1 MSCFLITGWYDHM
14 RFGIFE
20 SYKKITKDI
29 GPERLRKK
37 VKLLIGPWI
46 HSGVLESLIGE
57 IDTGGASSG
66 KGIDITGMHIRWFDY
81 WLKGIDNGIMD
92 EAPVR
97 IFVMGDNVWRDEYEW
112 PLARTNYTPYY
123 FHSNGQANTSLND
136 GTLSTRPPGDQ
147 EADIYI
153 INHDYLSKL
162 KYPLAAKNFD
172 FIIVDELTKFKH
184 HNTQRSKALRFI
196 TKDIRYRLG
205 LTGSPITQ
213 SPMDAFGEMLVIDPT
228 LYGDNFFAF
237 RNHYFYN
244 ATARAPF
251 PTWVPVKNRLV
262 KLANKLAEVCLRLEK
277 KDCLDLPPMVVETRE
292 IEMPSKM
299 SSDYDQ
305 MVKHLV
311 LELKE
316 YGVATAEVVLKK
328 LIRLAQITSGFVKS
342 EEGEEVDLGYSPK
355 INELKDLVENEL
367 AGKKV
372 IVWARFVRTIEQLAE
387 QFKDLKPAVV
397 WGGDINMEHRHEE
410 IRRFQQDPDCKM
422 FIGQISLGFGFNLT
436 AADTM
441 VYVEHNFSVE
451 DRHQTK
457 GRFDRIGQ
465 TAEKTTVIDLVM
477 KNSIDTYMLRSV
489 KENQSV
495 ADFIYDVLRMKRKEE

>member
-1 MSCFLITGWYDHM
+1 MTSLTIYRVKVIGKGRFMGLYSHQKVMM
-14 RFGIFE
+14 RF
-20 SYKKITKDI
+20 SLS
-29 GPERLRKK
+29 RLRSAYLAD
-37 VKLLIGPWI
+37 VG
-46 HSGVLESLIGE
+46 
-57 IDTGGASSG
+57 TGKTRPAILTFYMR
-66 KGIDITGMHIRWFDY
+66 K
-81 WLKGIDNGIMD
+81 LKGRAKKCLVTVPSTIMYNWIDELEKCNTGLKAVVIYAKGSKAKQKR
-92 EAPVR
+92 EE
-97 IFVMGDNVWRDEYEW
+97 I
-112 PLARTNYTPYY
+112 LA
-123 FHSNGQANTSLND
+123 
-136 GTLSTRPPGDQ
+136 Q

>member
-1 MSCFLITGWYDHM
+1 MYSHQKVMMRFSLSRLRSAYLADVGTGKTRPAILTYYMRKLKGRAGKCLITVPST
-14 RFGIFE
+14 I
-20 SYKKITKDI
+20 
-29 GPERLRKK
+29 
-37 VKLLIGPWI
+37 
-46 HSGVLESLIGE
+46 
-57 IDTGGASSG
+57 
-66 KGIDITGMHIRWFDY
+66 MHNW
-81 WLKGIDNGIMD
+81 MD
-92 EAPVR
+92 E
-97 IFVMGDNVWRDEYEW
+97 IEIC
-112 PLARTNYTPYY
+112 
-123 FHSNGQANTSLND
+123 NTGLKAVVVYAKGGNAKKKREEI
-136 GTLSTRPPGDQ
+136 LDQ

-162 KYPLAAKNFD
+162 KYPLAAKKFD

-213 SPMDAFGEMLVIDPT
+213 TPMDAFGEMLVIDPE

-237 RNHYFYN
+237 RAHYFYN
-244 ATARAPF
+244 ANARGPF
-251 PTWVPVKNRLV
+251 PIWIPIKNRLV

-277 KDCLDLPPMVVETRE
+277 KDCLDLPPMVIETRE
-292 IEMPSKM
+292 IEMPAKM

-305 MVKHLV
+305 MVKNLV

-355 INELKDLVENEL
+355 INELRDLVENEL

-397 WGGDINMEHRHEE
+397 WGGDLNMEHRHGE
-410 IRRFQQDPDCKM
+410 IKRFQTDPDCKM

-465 TAEKTTVIDLVM
+465 TADKTTVIDLVM

-489 KENQSV
+489 KENQNV
-495 ADFIYDVLRMKRKEE
+495 ADFIYDVLRMKRKEERCE